1 MSGYVTTKAMLE
13 DAKHTVYQSRVMRR
27 RVAVPS
33 WPPRKTRAS
42 NWLSLPLVMGRFLV
56 RDTRRSRSA
65 SHMSFIVQPAP
76 EG

>member
-1 MSGYVTTKAMLE
+1 MILFMSGYVTTKAMLE

-42 NWLSLPLVMGRFLV
+42 N
-56 RDTRRSRSA
+56 
-65 SHMSFIVQPAP
+65 
-76 EG
+76 